1 MKKNPEVF
9 EQMLDVS
16 EHKLTREIYKTILLS
31 IFAGVFIAIG
41 GLANIVVGA
50 SFLKNN
56 ASMMYFL
63 GGCVFPIGLIAVVF
77 FGADL
82 FTSSCLNPYVCIFKK
97 KYVGR
102 LFMNLGLVFVF
113 NFVGAILI
121 ALITWGSHVIEGE
134 NLAYLQKIAAKKLS
148 TDYGAIFLKAIMCNI
163 LVSGAV
169 VLSYFSKS
177 TVGKVVLI
185 WFPIMIFILLGY
197 EHSVANMFYY
207 ALIKYRVSGYTVGQM
222 AINMTVVTL
231 GNIVGGL
238 ALGGFVILFKEKKV
252 KEKEV
257 F

>member
-9 EQMLDVS
+9 EQMLEVS
-16 EHKLTREIYKTILLS
+16 EHKLTRKIYKTILLS
-31 IFAGVFIAIG
+31 IFAGAFIAIG
-41 GLANIVVGA
+41 GLANIGIGA
-50 SFLKNN
+50 SYLKINK
-56 ASMMYFL
+56 SMMYFL

-102 LFMNLGLVFVF
+102 LFINIGLVFIF

-121 ALITWGSHVIEGE
+121 ALITWGSHVIDGE
-134 NLAYLQKIAAKKLS
+134 NLVYLEKIAAKKLS

-177 TVGKVVLI
+177 TVGKVILI

-207 ALIKYRVSGYTVGQM
+207 ALIKYKIPGYSIGQM
-222 AINMTVVTL
+222 AINMSIVTL

-238 ALGGFVILFKEKKV
+238 ILGGFVILFKEKKI
-252 KEKEV
+252 KEEEV

>member
-9 EQMLDVS
+9 EQMLEVS
-16 EHKLTREIYKTILLS
+16 EHKLTRKIYKTILLS
-31 IFAGVFIAIG
+31 IFSGAFIAIG
-41 GLANIVVGA
+41 GLANIVIGA
-50 SFLKNN
+50 SYLKINK
-56 ASMMYFL
+56 SMMYFL

-97 KYVGR
+97 KYIGR
-102 LFMNLGLVFVF
+102 LFINIGLVFIF

-121 ALITWGSHVIEGE
+121 ALVTWGSHVIDGE
-134 NLAYLQKIAAKKLS
+134 NLAYLEKIAAKKLS

-177 TVGKVVLI
+177 TVGKVILI

-207 ALIKYRVSGYTVGQM
+207 ALIKYTIPGCSIGQM
-222 AINMTVVTL
+222 AINMIIVTL

-238 ALGGFVILFKEKKV
+238 ILGGFVILFKEKKI
-252 KEKEV
+252 KEEEV

>member
-9 EQMLDVS
+9 EQMLKVS
-16 EHKLTREIYKTILLS
+16 EHKLTRKIYKTILLS
-31 IFAGVFIAIG
+31 IFAGAFIAIG
-41 GLANIVVGA
+41 GLANIVIGA
-50 SFLKNN
+50 SYLKINK
-56 ASMMYFL
+56 SMMYFL

-102 LFMNLGLVFVF
+102 LFMNIGLIFVL

-121 ALITWGSHVIEGE
+121 ALITWGSHVIDGE
-134 NLAYLQKIAAKKLS
+134 NLAYLEKIATKKLS

-177 TVGKVVLI
+177 TVGKVILI

-207 ALIKYRVSGYTVGQM
+207 ALIKYTIPGYSIGRM
-222 AINMTVVTL
+222 AINMSIVTL

-238 ALGGFVILFKEKKV
+238 ILGGFVILFKEKKI
-252 KEKEV
+252 KEEEV